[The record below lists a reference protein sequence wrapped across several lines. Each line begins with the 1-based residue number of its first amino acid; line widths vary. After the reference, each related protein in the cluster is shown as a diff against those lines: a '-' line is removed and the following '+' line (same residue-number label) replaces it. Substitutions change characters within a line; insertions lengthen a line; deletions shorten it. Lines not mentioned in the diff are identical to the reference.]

1 MRLIKGTLDFQI
13 EDRCVV
19 TLGKFDGVHRGHQA
33 LIDRVVTYVP
43 EDNRKELI
51 RTVISFDTAP
61 TMILSKKERRKML
74 EKRGIDLLI
83 ECPFIAELISMDP
96 ETFVK
101 KMLVDQLHVAHVVVG
116 EDFRFGYHR
125 AGNPQILYELG
136 KKYGFTVEVVEDILD
151 GDKKIS
157 STYIREALSQ
167 GQMEKVNELLGYEYY
182 ITGEVV
188 HGRQVGRTIG
198 IPTTNLIPS
207 KSKMLPPNGVYVT
220 RSTVGKETYVGMT
233 NIGCKP
239 TVEGG
244 FVGVETYLF
253 DCDADLYGEKEKVR
267 VLHYIR
273 PEKKFDGLEQL
284 KAQLKLDENE
294 IRTYV
299 KNMENQPKK

>member
-1 MRLIKGTLDFQI
+1 MELIKGTLDFQI
-13 EDRCVV
+13 EERCVV

-33 LIDRVVTYVP
+33 LIDRVLAY
-43 EDNRKELI
+43 ENDQAL
-51 RTVISFDTAP
+51 RTVMSFDTAP
-61 TMILSKKERRKML
+61 AMLLSKKERRQMLKKM
-74 EKRGIDLLI
+74 GIDLLI
-83 ECPFIAELISMDP
+83 ECPFVAELIGMDP

-101 KMLVDQLHVAHVVVG
+101 RMLVDQLHVVHVVVG

-125 AGNPQILYELG
+125 AGNPQILNELG

-207 KSKMLPPNGVYVT
+207 KSKLLPPNGVYVT
-220 RSTVGKETYVGMT
+220 RSTVGNETYVGMT

-244 FVGVETYLF
+244 FIGVETYLF
-253 DCDADLYGEKEKVR
+253 DCDANLYGEKEKVR
-267 VLHYIR
+267 ILHYIR
-273 PEKKFDGLEQL
+273 PERKFQSLEQL
-284 KAQLKLDENE
+284 KEQLALDERE
-294 IRTYV
+294 IRSYAADL
-299 KNMENQPKK
+299 EI